1 MLAELIIALVIL
13 FSSGFLLFETAK
25 FPATRI
31 ASIGPEYW
39 PQIILT
45 GMVILS
51 FLLIIKILRSF
62 KECKQDNKVNLPNSH
77 NFWIAVAAVFLYTKF
92 LPILGFPV
100 TSLLF
105 IVTMLWVLKIRR
117 WQWLSFYSLSLTL
130 GLIMLFP
137 KLMSVP
143 LPRGTGIFRTIT
155 LFFY

>member
-1 MLAELIIALVIL
+1 MLAELIIALFIL
-13 FSSGFLLFETAK
+13 LSSSFLLFETTK

-51 FLLIIKILRSF
+51 FLLIIKILRSKEF
-62 KECKQDNKVNLPNSH
+62 KYYNKMNLPNRH
-77 NFWIAVAAVFLYTKF
+77 NFWITVAAVFLYTKF

-105 IVTMLWVLKIRR
+105 IMMMLWVLKIRK